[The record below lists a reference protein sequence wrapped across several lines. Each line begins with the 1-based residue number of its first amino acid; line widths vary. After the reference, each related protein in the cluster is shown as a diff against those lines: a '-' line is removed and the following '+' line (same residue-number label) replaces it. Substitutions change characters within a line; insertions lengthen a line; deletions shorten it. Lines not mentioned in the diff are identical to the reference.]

1 MELLGEEIDTK
12 VTVLAG
18 LSGRGDA
25 DDLARTALK
34 DKKIA
39 DADVVAWYGDGVR
52 SSATLNQADALAN
65 TLTNAGRAGLVSVN
79 DYFLTLMVVM
89 GMERM
94 KYAVGSFFEAMADG
108 VVVTVVVV
116 VTHFGFGWVVNGC
129 FGVNFGEFSTCLRTS
144 GSPAFSFNNNLSAWF
159 G

>member
-12 VTVLAG
+12 VAVLAG

-39 DADVVAWYGDGVR
+39 DANVVGWYGDGVR
-52 SSATLNQADALAN
+52 SSATLNQADALAD
-65 TLTNAGRAGLVSVN
+65 TLTNAGWAGVLSVN
-79 DYFLTLMVVM
+79 DYFLTLMMVMM

-94 KYAVGSFFEAMADG
+94 EYAVSSFFEAMADG

-116 VTHFGFGWVVNGC
+116 VAHFGFGWGINGC
-129 FGVNFGEFSTCLRTS
+129 FRVNFGDLSACLR
-144 GSPAFSFNNNLSAWF
+144 GSPAVSFNDNLSAWF